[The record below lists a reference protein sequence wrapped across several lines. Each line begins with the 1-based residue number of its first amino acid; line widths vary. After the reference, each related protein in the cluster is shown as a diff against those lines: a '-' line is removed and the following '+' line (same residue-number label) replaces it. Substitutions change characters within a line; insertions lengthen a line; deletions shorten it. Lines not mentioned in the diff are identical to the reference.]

1 MGRSCHPSARMGG
14 GEGRVRSAPEMH
26 AIHQRQSRDLLV
38 FLYRNQLFVKS
49 LNLECDDLSSSISL
63 GF

>member
-1 MGRSCHPSARMGG
+1 MGRSCHPSARRG